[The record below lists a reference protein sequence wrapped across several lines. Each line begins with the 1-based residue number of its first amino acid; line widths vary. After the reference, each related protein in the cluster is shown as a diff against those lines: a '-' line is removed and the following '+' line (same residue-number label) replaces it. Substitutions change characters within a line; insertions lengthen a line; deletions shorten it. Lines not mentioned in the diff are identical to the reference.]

1 MTGFDITMI
10 IVLIALVIR
19 AAMYLYSGGVLFAVI
34 LIFTPIVAGLLL
46 LVHKINTRKQRKKQQ
61 ESELL
66 TEEIQEI
73 FGRMHQYSD
82 DAQAAIEY
90 MQGKRKDLPPNRPIP
105 LREEEIVINPKD
117 SLEDQVIAYILQSQ
131 TTAVGGIQRRFRI
144 GLPKAQRILDRIE
157 ALGIIGEY
165 STTTP
170 REINVSY
177 EEWLEKRSYYEALRM
192 ER

>member
-34 LIFTPIVAGLLL
+34 LIFTPIVVGLLL
-46 LVHKINTRKQRKKQQ
+46 LVHKINTRRQRKKQQ
-61 ESELL
+61 KSELL

-73 FGRMHQYSD
+73 FGRMHQYSE

-90 MQGKRKDLPPNRPIP
+90 MQAKRKDLPPDRPIT
-105 LREEEIVINPKD
+105 LREEEIVIDPKD

-144 GLPKAQRILDRIE
+144 GLPKAQRILDKIE

-165 STTTP
+165 STTPP
-170 REINVSY
+170 RAINISY

>member
-10 IVLIALVIR
+10 IVLIALIIR

-46 LVHKINTRKQRKKQQ
+46 LVRKINTRKQRKKRQ

-90 MQGKRKDLPPNRPIP
+90 MQGKRKDLPPDRPIP

-170 REINVSY
+170 REINISY
-177 EEWLEKRSYYEALRM
+177 EDWLEKRSYYEALRM